1 LGRDASTP
9 GSASRFLGI
18 FKHLS
23 MQNFPTLISAICM
36 HNGKYGQ
43 QPDEASGLSR
53 FPDVRLY
60 IWQAIYYIHN
70 KYTSSVVH
78 CGKRS

>member
-1 LGRDASTP
+1 
-9 GSASRFLGI
+9 
-18 FKHLS
+18 
-23 MQNFPTLISAICM
+23 MQNFATLISAICM

-70 KYTSSVVH
+70 KYTNALVH
-78 CGKRS
+78 CGKRSWFVLP